1 MENRSLLQGRT
12 ALVTGSSR
20 GIGAAVAKALAR
32 SGARL
37 CLTGRDG
44 AALADVA
51 EEIARA
57 GGEAVVVGAHD
68 LYRRDGVFALV
79 DEVRAAVGPVD
90 VLVNNA
96 GVGSRVSLRSVVEFD
111 PDFWDATLALNL
123 TAPFLLCRAFVPEMI
138 QRGFGR
144 VINVASING
153 RVPSPHSSAYVTS
166 KHGLIGFTRT
176 LALEVAR
183 HGVTV
188 NAICPGPV
196 DVGDD
201 RRIAFDAQ
209 RAGITIEELEA
220 RITPMGGRLQ
230 PEEIAPLAV
239 FLASDAAFSMTGQSI
254 NVDRGMVMS

>member
-1 MENRSLLQGRT
+1 MGT
-12 ALVTGSSR
+12 
-20 GIGAAVAKALAR
+20 
-32 SGARL
+32 
-37 CLTGRDG
+37 
-44 AALADVA
+44 
-51 EEIARA
+51 
-57 GGEAVVVGAHD
+57 HD
-68 LYRRDGVFALV
+68 LYRRDGVLALV
-79 DEVRAAVGPVD
+79 DEVRAEVGNVD

-123 TAPFLLCRAFVPEMI
+123 TAPFLLCRAFVPAMI

-144 VINVASING
+144 VINMASING
-153 RVPSPHSSAYVTS
+153 RVPSPNSSAYVTS
-166 KHGLIGFTRT
+166 KHGLIGFTRA

-201 RRIAFDAQ
+201 RRIAFDAG

-230 PEEIAPLAV
+230 PEEIAPLTV

>member
-1 MENRSLLQGRT
+1 M
-12 ALVTGSSR
+12 
-20 GIGAAVAKALAR
+20 I
-32 SGARL
+32 
-37 CLTGRDG
+37 
-44 AALADVA
+44 
-51 EEIARA
+51 
-57 GGEAVVVGAHD
+57 VGAHD
-68 LYRRDGVFALV
+68 LARRDGVFALV
-79 DEVRAAVGPVD
+79 DEVRAEVGQVD

-96 GVGSRVSLRSVVEFD
+96 GVGSRVSLRSVVDFD

-123 TAPFLLCRAFVPEMI
+123 TAPFLLCRALVPEMI

-166 KHGLIGFTRT
+166 KHGLIGFTRA

-196 DVGDD
+196 NVGDD

-209 RAGITIEELEA
+209 RAGISIDELES

-239 FLASDAAFSMTGQSI
+239 FLASDASFSMTGQAI